1 MFLHTKIVNF
11 VRKNKLRR
19 ENARKTQFLAK
30 EVQENGGH
38 GIVVECRAEFTHRVH
53 GEDGY
58 ADIHRADGDERRG
71 DGAER
76 RASAAVAAVQEVLMH
91 DAALFAE
98 RPHDGDG
105 LGIARIGLRRRLLD
119 DDTTA

>member
-38 GIVVECRAEFTHRVH
+38 GIVVECRAEFAHGVH
-53 GEDGY
+53 GEDGVTHIH
-58 ADIHRADGDERRG
+58 ALNVDLRGEDIA
-71 DGAER
+71 
-76 RASAAVAAVQEVLMH
+76 
-91 DAALFAE
+91 
-98 RPHDGDG
+98 
-105 LGIARIGLRRRLLD
+105 
-119 DDTTA
+119 